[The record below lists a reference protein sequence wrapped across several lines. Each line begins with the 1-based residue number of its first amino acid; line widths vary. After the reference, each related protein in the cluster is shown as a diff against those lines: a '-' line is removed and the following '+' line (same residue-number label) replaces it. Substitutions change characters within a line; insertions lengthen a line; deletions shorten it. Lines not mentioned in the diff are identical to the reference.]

1 MNAMDAMPGG
11 GTLMIATSVM
21 EVGAKASPMRPF
33 LAPGKYVVLTVGDT
47 GTGIA
52 PEVRSRIFEP
62 FFTTKPVGKG
72 TGLGLAMV
80 YGIVKSHQGEIRV
93 TSKPGVGTTFEI
105 YLPSLDRPAG
115 LRQEFDGV
123 PLIDAGG
130 NECVLIVDDE
140 PDVLSY
146 IKDTLDSH
154 GYKTFATDDPG
165 YAQELF
171 HAMSHE
177 IDLVITDMVMP
188 LLSGVELS
196 RQFKTIKRHIK
207 VIGITGFSGGTI
219 ASKAGDLDALIQK
232 PFDGAKLL
240 RTVRSVLDMQG
251 DDGSPRG
258 KPSG

>member
-1 MNAMDAMPGG
+1 
-11 GTLMIATSVM
+11 MITTSVM
-21 EVGAKASPMRPF
+21 EVGATSSPIRPF

-93 TSKPGVGTTFEI
+93 KSEPGVGTTFEI

-115 LRQEFDGV
+115 LRDHEFSGI
-123 PLIDAGG
+123 PLFGAAGS
-130 NECVLIVDDE
+130 ECILVVDDE
-140 PDVLSY
+140 QDVLSY
-146 IKDTLDSH
+146 IKDILDSH
-154 GYKTFATDDPG
+154 GYRTFATDNPV

-171 HAMSHE
+171 HEMSDE
-177 IDLVITDMVMP
+177 IDLVITDMMMP
-188 LLSGVELS
+188 LLNGAELS
-196 RQFKTIKRHIK
+196 RQFKTIKKHIK
-207 VIGITGFSGGTI
+207 VIGITGFSGGAI
-219 ASKAGDLDALIQK
+219 AGNAGDLDALIKK

-240 RTVRSVLDMQG
+240 RTIRSVLDVPG
-251 DDGSPRG
+251 DDGLPRG
-258 KPSG
+258 